1 MPSTDPSLTTQVTG
15 SLELTAKQSDSVASP
30 SRPAKGG
37 PRRFP
42 SAVQTAHFKAF
53 WVKPMEGKTSPPD
66 LVQTVIPKRLLKK
79 AVDRNGLRRVLREA
93 VRATL
98 KDAVNIGTQSGTQP
112 EMPPEKQLEKQ
123 PEKLHDKSGVPMAAR
138 SMPTP
143 RVVLTSARGFAE
155 QVSRHALKSAWRVEL
170 DQLLSLLLVRLKY

>member
-1 MPSTDPSLTTQVTG
+1 MPSTDPSLTIQPTG
-15 SLELTAKQSDSVASP
+15 SPGSITKPSDSVAS
-30 SRPAKGG
+30 SARPAKGG

-53 WVKPMEGKTSPPD
+53 WVKPVDGKTAPPD

-93 VRATL
+93 VRATVKIEAQRKAL
-98 KDAVNIGTQSGTQP
+98 PERQP
-112 EMPPEKQLEKQ
+112 DGQTESL
-123 PEKLHDKSGVPMAAR
+123 GVRTEAR
-138 SMPTP
+138 QIPTP

-155 QVSRHALKSAWRVEL
+155 QVSRHALKSAWRLEL
-170 DQLLSLLLVRLKY
+170 DQLLSLLAVRLKY

>member
-1 MPSTDPSLTTQVTG
+1 MPSTDPSLTTQTTG
-15 SLELTAKQSDSVASP
+15 SPGSIAKPSDSVVSSA
-30 SRPAKGG
+30 RPAKGG

-53 WVKPMEGKTSPPD
+53 WVKPVDGKSAPPD

-93 VRATL
+93 VRATVKIEAQRKVL
-98 KDAVNIGTQSGTQP
+98 PERQP
-112 EMPPEKQLEKQ
+112 DEQTETLDVHTE
-123 PEKLHDKSGVPMAAR
+123 AR
-138 SMPTP
+138 QRPTP

-155 QVSRHALKSAWRVEL
+155 QVSRHALKSAWRLEL
-170 DQLLSLLLVRLKY
+170 DQLLSLLAVRLKY